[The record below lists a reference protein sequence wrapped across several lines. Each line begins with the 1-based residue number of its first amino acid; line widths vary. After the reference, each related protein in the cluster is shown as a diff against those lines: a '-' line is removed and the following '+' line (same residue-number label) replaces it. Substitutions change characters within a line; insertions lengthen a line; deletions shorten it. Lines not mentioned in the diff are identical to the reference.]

1 MRAACLFARA
11 LHARIRVRFS
21 RRAFV
26 SGWRRSIA
34 SAAEVQGEP
43 PPAITLDSSFPS
55 TFDRE
60 VYRNQVGPGRETVVY
75 TGLDRR
81 DATSGEIVREGAA
94 AVDPGK

>member
-1 MRAACLFARA
+1 M
-11 LHARIRVRFS
+11 
-21 RRAFV
+21 

-34 SAAEVQGEP
+34 TAAGMQGEP

-60 VYRNQVGPGRETVVY
+60 VYRNQVGPGREKIVY

-81 DATSGEIVREGAA
+81 DATSGREIAREGASA
-94 AVDPGK
+94 ADPLAGK